1 MFCSKCGK
9 EVEAGQKFC
18 PYCGSPMI
26 SVEGSTKKAETT
38 GKRKKKK
45 KLPLV
50 LTVVGILV
58 VILILGVVIFENG
71 SDIEISDYL
80 NMDEDEFLEK
90 TGYKKSKYDYY
101 PSRDIPI
108 YAVDDGKVSYVGLSE
123 NITEDDNYADLC
135 ILGLKPGMKL
145 ESEKISGYRKLDS
158 KDYSVVYTN
167 NDEDCILT
175 IGFDKNSK
183 KIKSISMMAASKE
196 DIEADDTDVQQD
208 ENSDISSSSEDADTS
223 SVSSGVNDDSET
235 LNEDDDSGNEEDTH
249 QQIMEESGEF
259 IFPDSNKVVED
270 SGDIEQLSDDDLRIA
285 INEIYARHGYHFKS
299 ADLQEYFNS
308 TRWYEDE
315 GITNQS
321 EITAELNK
329 YEKENLENLT
339 AERANRN

>member
-26 SVEGSTKKAETT
+26 SVKSPTKKADAN

-50 LTVVGILV
+50 LAIIGILV
-58 VILILGVVIFENG
+58 VILILGVVIFGNG
-71 SDIEISDYL
+71 SDVEISDYL
-80 NMDEDEFLEK
+80 NMDEDEFLQK

-108 YAVDDGKVSYVGLSE
+108 YSVYDGKVSYVGLSE
-123 NITEDDNYADLC
+123 SITEDDNYADLC

-167 NDEDCILT
+167 DDENCILA
-175 IGFDKNSK
+175 IGFDKNNK
-183 KIKSISMMAASKE
+183 KIKSISLMTASKE
-196 DIEADDTDVQQD
+196 DIEADDTDGQQD
-208 ENSDISSSSEDADTS
+208 DDSDISSSSEDADTS
-223 SVSSGVNDDSET
+223 SASSS
-235 LNEDDDSGNEEDTH
+235 DDDTGTLDEDEESDDEEGPH
-249 QQIMEESGEF
+249 QQIMDESGEF

-270 SGDIEQLSDDDLRIA
+270 SGDIEQLSDNDLRIA

-315 GITNQS
+315 GITDQS
-321 EITAELNK
+321 EITGELNK